1 MTESSSTRGR
11 LTRRGFLKTA
21 GAAAGVAGLAG
32 VASMATADG
41 WLAPASAEAA
51 PEEHVARTYHQS
63 HCGGMCSL
71 ACTVRDGRMVKVQP
85 NGVGNPDFQTI
96 CLKGISEV
104 AHIYGKGRVQTPLKR
119 VGERGSGQFEPI
131 SWDEALDIMESEI
144 RRIIDTYGAYS
155 VLTIG
160 EDGHRESKNLHSGGG
175 MHSTLMSKLGGYTR
189 EVRTPDSVEGWY
201 WGAKHFWG
209 SGCNKGLGMPA
220 PPQTGYNPWHVL
232 RDISEHS
239 EMIAFA
245 AGDWELTQNY
255 ASQLWSRLL
264 KFWEECGKKF
274 VVIDRSATTR
284 HAAMTTSGSPIL
296 PNTDAA
302 LDFAVMY
309 VWFTEGPLRQG
320 VLRHPHRRPGQGEG
334 VRARHR
340 RGGHSP
346 KTPAWAAE
354 RTGIPEYTIKAYAR
368 NRAPLH
374 HSIGA
379 LQLRRHQ
386 GPLQLRARPHPR
398 LPAWPSGAWAN
409 PASSRRI

>member
-1 MTESSSTRGR
+1 MSE
-11 LTRRGFLKTA
+11 LKTT
-21 GAAAGVAGLAG
+21 V
-32 VASMATADG
+32 
-41 WLAPASAEAA
+41 
-51 PEEHVARTYHQS
+51 QS
-63 HCGGMCSL
+63 IACGGTGGDLTYVDSKDGKIVRIRPIHYLDTYTEEELEPSMWEIEVGDKVFRPSYKALPNYFAL
-71 ACTVRDGRMVKVQP
+71 AYKNRVYSKNRVR
-85 NGVGNPDFQTI
+85 
-96 CLKGISEV
+96 
-104 AHIYGKGRVQTPLKR
+104 YPLKR
-119 VGERGSGQFEPI
+119 VDWEPGGDPDKINAANRGKSKYVRI

-144 RRIIDTYGAYS
+144 RRIIDKYGAYS

-274 VVIDRSATTR
+274 VVIDPFCNYTACC
-284 HAAMTTSGSPIL
+284 HDYKWIPIL

-309 VWFTEGPLRQG
+309 VWFTEGLYD
-320 VLRHPHRRPGQGEG
+320 
-334 VRARHR
+334 
-340 RGGHSP
+340 
-346 KTPAWAAE
+346 K
-354 RTGIPEYTIKAYAR
+354 EYCDTHTVGLDKV
-368 NRAPLH
+368 
-374 HSIGA
+374 
-379 LQLRRHQ
+379 
-386 GPLQLRARPHPR
+386 
-398 LPAWPSGAWAN
+398 
-409 PASSRRI
+409 